1 MSHFPAGPWRGLSSC
16 CLNGGLGQEVNLQR
30 VPPRNL
36 QARPSRPPHPAPS
49 KLASL
54 IKTAQPSPPWG
65 EGSKKKPSPPP
76 CENGRASWWG
86 RVCQYVKYLGVTDT
100 LKKKQ

>member
-54 IKTAQPSPPWG
+54 IKTAQPSPRWG
-65 EGSKKKPSPPP
+65 EGSKKKPSPPA
-76 CENGRASWWG
+76 CGGRGLRSLSEIVDRARSEEHTSE
-86 RVCQYVKYLGVTDT
+86 L
-100 LKKKQ
+100 